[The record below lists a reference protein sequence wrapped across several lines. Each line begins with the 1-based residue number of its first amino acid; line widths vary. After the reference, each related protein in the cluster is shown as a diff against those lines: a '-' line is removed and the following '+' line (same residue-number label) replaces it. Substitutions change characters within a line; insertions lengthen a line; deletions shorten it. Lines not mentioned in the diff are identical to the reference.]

1 MKKVIVITIAALFI
15 LSAAGAYASDADL
28 KQPISKPLEST
39 KDRMSRSMNNIFY
52 GPAEVPGNMN
62 ETGTKGAAMERCI
75 PKTKSGVERGIARV
89 VGGVWQLATF
99 WYSDPGCV
107 TSTVNGKA
115 VVPSQVS
122 EMK

>member
-1 MKKVIVITIAALFI
+1 MKRALVITIAALFI
-15 LSAAGAYASDADL
+15 LSAAGVYAADTGL
-28 KQPISKPLEST
+28 KQPLVKPYEST

-62 ETGTKGAAMERCI
+62 ETGTKGAAIDRCS
-75 PKTKSGVERGIARV
+75 PKTKGGVERGIARV

-115 VVPSQVS
+115 VVPSAAS
-122 EMK
+122 EVK

>member
-1 MKKVIVITIAALFI
+1 MKKILVVTIAALFI
-15 LSAAGAYASDADL
+15 LSAAGAYAADIEL
-28 KQPISKPLEST
+28 KQPLAKPYENT

-52 GPAEVPGNMN
+52 GPAEVPGNIN
-62 ETGTKGAAMERCI
+62 ETGTKGATMDRCS

-115 VVPSQVS
+115 VVPSQASNV
-122 EMK
+122 K